1 MENLDSV
8 CLGHGPC
15 DSCGSRDNNALY
27 SDGHKFCFG
36 CSKYTPADGE
46 STGGFVAPE
55 RGTKKTADLVEDLS
69 YTALNARGLTLQ
81 TCQFWEYGIKEGVY
95 VAGKLRSVQ
104 VAQYRDPATRQV
116 VAQHVKFMG
125 DDGKKDFRWFGDKKK
140 AGLFGMHLWPNGG
153 GKMVVIT
160 EGEIDAMTVSQM
172 QDHRFPVYSVPNG
185 AAAAKN
191 DLAPFI
197 DFLET
202 SEKIVLL
209 FDSDAAGQ
217 KAAEECAQLFT
228 PGKAV
233 IAKLPLK
240 DANEMLQAGRPR
252 DIIDAIFRAQPYRP
266 DGIVFGTALW
276 DAMMEEEQ
284 GQLLPF
290 PWARLNDKIRGLR
303 AGQILLIAAG
313 TGIGKS
319 TVARYMAAYWHD
331 QFNEKVAIIA
341 LEEPL
346 FDTTCELIALK
357 HRRRDVADLPREEL
371 KELFD
376 STMDAGWCLYNHM
389 GSVDFD
395 TLVHRIRYF
404 ARVCGCKT
412 IIFDHIMAAVEGQD
426 DADNAAVSR
435 AMNHLRSLA
444 GELGIRLIMPTH
456 LKSVEGKAFEEGA
469 AVRLADLKWPA
480 LRQYANKIIAI
491 ERDQQSKDPTAF
503 KFRVLKCRGENG
515 QTGLAGGARW
525 DPNTGQMPE
534 VEVADGGGLDVPDEP
549 EKESNEQAPF

>member
-1 MENLDSV
+1 MESLDSV

-27 SDGHKFCFG
+27 TDGHKYCFG
-36 CSKYTPADGE
+36 CQKYTAPDGKQHE
-46 STGGFVAPE
+46 EFVASGP
-55 RGTKKTADLVEDLS
+55 KKTADLVEGLS
-69 YTALNARGLTLQ
+69 FVALPTRGLSLDTAK
-81 TCQFWEYGIKEGVY
+81 FWEYGVKEGVF
-95 VAGKLRSVQ
+95 VAGKLRSCQ
-104 VAQYRDPATRQV
+104 IAQYRDPATREV

-153 GKMVVIT
+153 GKMVIIT
-160 EGEIDAMTVSQM
+160 EGEIDAMTVSQF

-185 AAAAKN
+185 ASSAMK
-191 DLAPFI
+191 DLAAHI
-197 DFLET
+197 DFLEA

-209 FDSDAAGQ
+209 FDNDAAGQ

-240 DANEMLQAGRPR
+240 DANEMHQAGRTR
-252 DIIDAIFRAQPYRP
+252 EIIDAVFRAQPYRP
-266 DGIVFGTALW
+266 DGIVSGTALW
-276 DAMMEEEQ
+276 DAIMEEEQ
-284 GQLLPF
+284 GHLLPF
-290 PWARLNDKIRGLR
+290 PWEGLNAKIRGLR

-319 TVARYMAAYWHD
+319 TVARAIASYWHD
-331 QFNEKVAIIA
+331 RFDEKVAIIA

-346 FDTTCELIALK
+346 FDTTCELIANK
-357 HRRRDVADLPREEL
+357 HRRRDIADLPREEL
-371 KELFD
+371 KVLFD
-376 STMDAGWCLYNHM
+376 DTMDEGWCLFNHM
-389 GSVDFD
+389 GCVDFD
-395 TLVHRIRYF
+395 TLTHRIRYF

-412 IIFDHIMAAVEGQD
+412 VIFDHIMAAVEGQD

-469 AVRLADLKWPA
+469 AVRLADLKWPS

-491 ERDQQSKDPTAF
+491 ERDQQSSDPTAF

-534 VEVADGGGLDVPDEP
+534 VEVSDGGGLDVPEEP